1 MLIHLINIAQ
11 AAEEAAHE
19 AGGQSFTE
27 ILGIDWKLF
36 VAQLINFGLVL
47 FVLWKWVY
55 KPLVKILNER
65 TGKIDKSLREAQEIE
80 KRLGETKVEQE
91 NILAESRQEAAA
103 ILERA
108 EKEAGE
114 TKDRLMREAE
124 DKINKQLEVAR
135 QKLSEEKEK
144 ISREIKSEVA
154 GLVEQA
160 LVKIIPEQL
169 GEKADKKNIKK
180 ILEKHEN

>member
-1 MLIHLINIAQ
+1 MFIHLINIAQ
-11 AAEEAAHE
+11 AAEEASQE
-19 AGGQSFTE
+19 ATGQSVTA

-65 TGKIDKSLREAQEIE
+65 TNKIDKSLREAQEIE

-91 NILAESRQEAAA
+91 NILTKSRQEAAI

-114 TKDRLMREAE
+114 AKDKMMQEAE

-144 ISREIKSEVA
+144 IAKEIKLEVA

-160 LVKIIPEQL
+160 LEKIVPEHL

-180 ILEKHEN
+180 ILEKNEN